1 MSPTDERQ
9 PELGSRALFPELECD
24 AYLNHASMSPWS
36 APVRR
41 EMNRC
46 GDDYA
51 RKGLGALMEWR
62 PQRKRLK
69 EKIATLIGAQGGD
82 IALVPSTTRGL
93 IDLALCMPWQRG
105 DRVIVFSGEFPT
117 NVTPW
122 QRAAELFGLD
132 LVMLEAEL
140 FRTNEEEAL
149 ASFESE
155 LESRG
160 ARLVAVSAVEFQ
172 TGYRMPVDAMA
183 RACHRAGAEIVVDAI
198 QALGI
203 VPMNVVASEIDYLVC
218 GSHKWLMGP
227 EGIAFVY
234 ATKDPASRLRPH
246 VAGWLSHESPVDF
259 LLEGPGRLRYDRPI
273 RSTIDFLENG
283 SLSTI
288 GCAGLEA
295 ALDILIELGP
305 TAIFT
310 HVQAYLDE
318 LEPLLVELSF
328 ESLRASNG
336 HGRSGTLSVLPPSG
350 VEVTALSRALGEAG
364 IICAVPDG
372 HLRFS
377 PHWPNARSEL
387 EHVGA
392 ELRRIVA
399 AKG

>member
-1 MSPTDERQ
+1 MSAHEEPR
-9 PELGSRALFPELECD
+9 PELGSRALFPDLEYH

-46 GDDYA
+46 ADDYA

-62 PQRKRLK
+62 PQRNRLK
-69 EKIATLIGAQGGD
+69 EKIAILIGAHGGD

-93 IDLALCMPWQRG
+93 IDLALCMPWQHG

-122 QRAAELFGLD
+122 QRAAELFDLE
-132 LVMLEAEL
+132 LVMLDAEL

-155 LESRG
+155 IDSRG

-183 RACHRAGAEIVVDAI
+183 RVCHHAGAEIVVDAI
-198 QALGI
+198 QALGV
-203 VPMNVVASEIDYLVC
+203 VPIDVVAAEIDYLVC

-234 ATKDPASRLRPH
+234 ATKDAASRLRPH

-259 LLEGPGRLRYDRPI
+259 LLEGAGRLRYDRPI
-273 RSTIDFLENG
+273 RSSIDFLENG

-295 ALDILIELGP
+295 ALDILLALGP
-305 TAIFT
+305 PSIFE
-310 HVQAYLDE
+310 HLQAYLDE
-318 LEPLLVELSF
+318 LEPVLVELSF
-328 ESLRASNG
+328 ESLRTSDVR
-336 HGRSGTLSVLPPSG
+336 GRSGTLSVLPPPG
-350 VEVTALSRALGEAG
+350 IDVMALSRALGEEG
-364 IICAVPDG
+364 IACSVPDG

-387 EHVGA
+387 EQVGA
-392 ELRRIVA
+392 VLRRLA
-399 AKG
+399 TS